1 MRNILILTLFTLTIN
16 CCSGQDYSIESKH
29 FDCMVKTSSELGVDL
44 RKELSEFEEHLIEA
58 GVLADKSGESYYKI
72 YEIIKET
79 GDINFAFQYSL
90 LDSIKADINR
100 DNIDFNEFSTDC
112 IKLAEKTYKTK
123 KYKQSKIY
131 QLKVGTDSIRNSGSI
146 DPSGIASM
154 ILSVLSPKDF
164 EHDYYK
170 MTVLLLLATTQDV
183 DSGIM
188 RNLPPIPETKGIEP
202 IDKRNLLTVYVSTDN
217 DSVLVNDKKESIED
231 LTGIVEK
238 YIKSDSTDTSM
249 PELIPIN
256 IDLIGDCF
264 QSKLI
269 IFLQNDRGTSYS
281 TYIKVQ
287 NKVTDAYRN
296 IRNTKAIEYFNI
308 EYDRLTIEQ
317 QAAIKKLIP
326 NKICEAEPTR

>member
-1 MRNILILTLFTLTIN
+1 MRNILILALLTLTIN
-16 CCSGQDYSIESKH
+16 SCSGQDYSIETKH
-29 FDCMVKTSSELGVDL
+29 FDCIDKTYSELGVDI
-44 RKELSEFEEHLIEA
+44 KEELSDFEEHLIDA
-58 GVLADKSGESYYKI
+58 GVLADNSGESYYKI

-79 GDINFAFQYSL
+79 GDINFSFQYSL
-90 LDSIKADINR
+90 LDSIKAKINK
-100 DNIDFNEFSTDC
+100 DDIDFNKLSTDC

-123 KYKQSKIY
+123 KYERSKIY
-131 QLKVGTDSIRNSGSI
+131 QLKVGTDSIKNSGSI
-146 DPSGIASM
+146 EPSGIASM

-170 MTVLLLLATTQDV
+170 MTVLILLATTQDV
-183 DSGIM
+183 NSGII
-188 RNLPPIPETKGIEP
+188 RKLPPLTESKEKESIN
-202 IDKRNLLTVYVSTDN
+202 KRNLLTVYVTTDN
-217 DSVLVNDKKESIED
+217 DSVLVNDKKKSIED

-287 NKVTDAYRN
+287 NKLTDAYRN
-296 IRNTKAIEYFNI
+296 IRNTKSN
-308 EYDRLTIEQ
+308 
-317 QAAIKKLIP
+317 
-326 NKICEAEPTR
+326 